1 MPAVTV
7 PTGLLVAGVAMQGL
21 GMISDFVGGRKA
33 ASAAKKAGKKQA
45 SDERVITAERIRQ
58 LQIEERTLRG
68 ETIAKVAGSH
78 VKVGQGS
85 PLEILAE
92 QAREFSKERQI
103 TGQVGATKAA
113 AALQRGRDVGSI
125 AKYQSYSN
133 IAQGAS
139 QIFNIMSNSGQQS
152 SGQSNQGR
160 TQLIGT
166 KT

>member
-68 ETIAKVAGSH
+68 ETIGKVAASH
-78 VKVGQGS
+78 VKVDQGS
-85 PLEILAE
+85 PLEVLAE
-92 QAREFSKERQI
+92 QVREFSKERQI
-103 TGQVGATKAA
+103 TQQVGASKAA
-113 AALQRGRDVGSI
+113 ASMQRGRDVGNI

-133 IAQGAS
+133 IASGAS
-139 QIFNIMSNSGQQS
+139 QIFSMMSNSGKFS
-152 SGQSNQGR
+152 SGKGV
-160 TQLIGT
+160 G
-166 KT
+166 

>member
-1 MPAVTV
+1 MPAI
-7 PTGLLVAGVAMQGL
+7 TGMTIAAVGMQAAGL
-21 GMISDFVGGRKA
+21 ISDFIGGRKA

-45 SDERVITAERIRQ
+45 SDERVMTAERIRQ

-113 AALQRGRDVGSI
+113 AAMQRGRDVGNI

-133 IAQGAS
+133 IASGAS
-139 QIFNIMSNSGQQS
+139 NIFNMINS
-152 SGQSNQGR
+152 SGAKSTG
-160 TQLIGT
+160 I
-166 KT
+166 